1 MYLTDH
7 FRKHFHTLAWPD
19 GPGLSEDACRWL
31 GEQGIIAFGVETM
44 APGVKRKN
52 NRRVHEICSEMKFTH
67 YENIINLHLLASKD
81 IF

>member
-1 MYLTDH
+1 M
-7 FRKHFHTLAWPD
+7 
-19 GPGLSEDACRWL
+19 
-31 GEQGIIAFGVETM
+31 AFGVETM